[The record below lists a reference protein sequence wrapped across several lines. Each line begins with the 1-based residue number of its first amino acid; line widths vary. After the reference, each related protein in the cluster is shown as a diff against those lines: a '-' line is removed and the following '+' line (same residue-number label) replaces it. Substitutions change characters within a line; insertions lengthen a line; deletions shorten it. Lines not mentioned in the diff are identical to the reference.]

1 MEISNFKKVRNFIE
15 YYKKPFTTEAVA
27 GETGLSY
34 KEAMKVLAKMKAS
47 GLIKPISQEGKY
59 KIYVRVLDY
68 VEENPINNYNYEIN
82 FLKELIRRI
91 KTGNYRSLRQLEDIM
106 KADRRK
112 IIRYMTAL
120 CSIGMVQLVNSRY
133 KVIKDVDFIL
143 IGSKFDKHI
152 LSEMRKEETQKKE
165 GELMTVNEKVLHDAQ
180 GREYPAKLLDPQIV
194 KRNDLVCKVMD
205 RAMKLHDKILLEK
218 QRMVDDLESYLSK
231 VADQYGESWKGN
243 AELVSFDSKFKV
255 EIRYRER
262 IQFDEKLQVAKQ
274 KIDDCLKRWSENS
287 NLNLQAVIKEAFQVD
302 KKGEI
307 AKSRILGLRKY
318 NIKDPEWIMAME
330 LIDQAIQI
338 TSTKQYIAFYY
349 RPEPDKPYQQVLL
362 NFSAM

>member
-1 MEISNFKKVRNFIE
+1 MDITNFKKVRNFIE
-15 YYKKPFTTEAVA
+15 YFKKPFTIENVA
-27 GETGLSY
+27 SETGLSIQET
-34 KEAMKVLAKMKAS
+34 KKVIGRMKAI
-47 GLIKPISQEGKY
+47 GMIKPIASEGKY
-59 KIYVRVLDY
+59 KIYVRELDY
-68 VEENPINNYNYEIN
+68 KEDNQTNQYNYDLNI
-82 FLKELIRRI
+82 LKQMI
-91 KTGNYRSLRQLEDIM
+91 KYLKTCKIKSIRQLTDLM
-106 KADRRK
+106 KLHK
-112 IIRYMTAL
+112 KTVTRYLTAL
-120 CSIGMVQLVNSRY
+120 CSIGMVKLINSKYQIVKNIDLYLV
-133 KVIKDVDFIL
+133 
-143 IGSKFDKHI
+143 GSKFDKNI
-152 LSEMRKEETQKKE
+152 IKEMIKENAQHKE
-165 GELMTVNEKVLHDAQ
+165 GEVMNPNEKVLYDAQ
-180 GREYPAKLLDPQIV
+180 GREYAAKLLDPQIV
-194 KRNDLVCKVMD
+194 KRHDLVSKVMD

-218 QRMVDDLESYLSK
+218 QRMVDDLETYLSK

-243 AELVSFDSKFKV
+243 AELVSFDSKFKI

-318 NIKDPEWIMAME
+318 NIKDPEWIMAMD

>member
-15 YYKKPFTTEAVA
+15 FTKRPFTVLIVS
-27 GETGLSY
+27 GETGLSVDES
-34 KEAMKVLAKMKAS
+34 KKVMGRMKTM
-47 GLIKPISQEGKY
+47 GLVKRIGMEGKFS
-59 KIYVRVLDY
+59 IYVRNIDY
-68 VEENPINNYNYEIN
+68 KEVVTENPFGYNIKL
-82 FLKELIRRI
+82 LKAIIKVIRDNEV
-91 KTGNYRSLRQLEDIM
+91 KHLRQLANIM
-106 KADRRK
+106 KLGRRQLA
-112 IIRYMTAL
+112 RYLIAL
-120 CSIGMVQLVNSRY
+120 CSIGMIGYENGFF
-133 KVIKDVDFIL
+133 VILKEVEIVL
-143 IGSKFDKHI
+143 IGSKYDKDIIPKLKGIKIH
-152 LSEMRKEETQKKE
+152 KEK
-165 GELMTVNEKVLHDAQ
+165 GVNMAKEKVLYDAQ
-180 GREYPAKLLDPQIV
+180 GREYSAKLLDPQIV
-194 KRNDLVCKVMD
+194 KKEDLISKVMD
-205 RAMKLHDKILLEK
+205 KAMKLHDHILNQKQKIVTE
-218 QRMVDDLESYLSK
+218 VEDYLSK

-262 IQFDEKLQVAKQ
+262 IQFDEKLQIAKQ

-318 NIKDPEWIMAME
+318 NIKDPEWIMAMD

>member
-1 MEISNFKKVRNFIE
+1 
-15 YYKKPFTTEAVA
+15 
-27 GETGLSY
+27 
-34 KEAMKVLAKMKAS
+34 
-47 GLIKPISQEGKY
+47 IKPISNEGKF
-59 KIYVRVLDY
+59 KIYVRELDY
-68 VEENPINNYNYEIN
+68 VDKNPVNPYNYELN
-82 FLKELIRRI
+82 YIRNI
-91 KTGNYRSLRQLEDIM
+91 IKKVKTGNYRSIRQLEGALNSDHATM
-106 KADRRK
+106 LK
-112 IIRYMTAL
+112 YMTAL
-120 CSIGMVQLVNSRY
+120 CSIGMIGFENGKYKFLKEVELALV
-133 KVIKDVDFIL
+133 
-143 IGSKFDKHI
+143 GSKIDNRIISQLREKD
-152 LSEMRKEETQKKE
+152 SDKKE
-165 GELMTVNEKVLHDAQ
+165 GETMVKEKVLYDAQ
-180 GREYPAKLLDPQIV
+180 GREYSAKLLDPQIV
-194 KRNDLVCKVMD
+194 KKEDLITKVME
-205 RAMKLHDKILLEK
+205 RTFKLHDHIQVQKQKI
-218 QRMVDDLESYLSK
+218 VDDVEAYLAK

-243 AELVSFDSKFKV
+243 AELVSFDSKFKI

-318 NIKDPEWIMAME
+318 NIKDPEWIMAMD

>member
-1 MEISNFKKVRNFIE
+1 MEISNYKKVRNFIE
-15 YYKKPFTTEAVA
+15 YHKKPFTCEEVA

-34 KEAMKVLAKMKAS
+34 KEAMKVIAKMKAVE
-47 GLIKPISQEGKY
+47 LIKPISSNGKY
-59 KIYVRVLDY
+59 KIYVRNLDY
-68 VEENPINNYNYEIN
+68 AEKNPMNNYNYEIN

-120 CSIGMVQLVNSRY
+120 CSIGMVSLRDGKY
-133 KVIKDVDFIL
+133 KVVKEVDIL
-143 IGSKFDKHI
+143 LVGSKFDKHI
-152 LSEMRKEETQKKE
+152 LSEIRKE
-165 GELMTVNEKVLHDAQ
+165 GETVVVKEKVLYDAQ

-205 RAMKLHDKILLEK
+205 RAMKLHDKIEIEK
-218 QRMVDDLESYLSK
+218 QKIVSDVEDYLSK

-318 NIKDPEWIMAME
+318 NIKDSEWIMAMD